1 MKNEIAHPPSL
12 EQGLST
18 VNSQELAISPVVQR
32 KQRARSL
39 LSQLSCDQLALLFT
53 WMEKHPLTTV
63 LEMIAA
69 PPPKGFGIKTHHNTL
84 RRLKSSRTAGD
95 ICFDIESLIDTCHDV
110 VEQNPSM
117 ELPKVQSVLS
127 AMLHDRVF
135 KMLQVSAD
143 PTQINRVI
151 DAISKLSALD
161 FKRQQSIHDQKPAA
175 TKHHRVDLN
184 IMPPNIS
191 RTSATT
197 EHSAGAVTGQIP
209 EQKFLSE
216 GSQGSAESPGA

>member
-1 MKNEIAHPPSL
+1 MINEIAHPPSF
-12 EQGLST
+12 EQGLCT
-18 VNSQELAISPVVQR
+18 VNSQEKAVSPVVQR
-32 KQRARSL
+32 KLRARSL
-39 LSQLSCDQLALLFT
+39 LSQLSCDQLALLFS
-53 WMEKHPLTTV
+53 WIDKHPLTTV

-95 ICFDIESLIDTCHDV
+95 ICFDIEALIDTCHDV

-161 FKRQQSIHDQKPAA
+161 FKRQQTIHDQKPAA

-184 IMPPNIS
+184 IMSPSIPP
-191 RTSATT
+191 TSAAT
-197 EHSAGAVTGQIP
+197 EHSAGSVTAHP
-209 EQKFLSE
+209 LEQKFLSE
-216 GSQGSAESPGA
+216 RTEGSAESPA